1 MNVKKS
7 FSLISTIL
15 FISGF
20 YHQAYAEENRW
31 LVRGA
36 VTNVNPTSSP
46 GSIFNNTAKVNI
58 DDAFGVTGTI
68 SYFFTP
74 NIAADLLVGLP
85 PKHDIIV
92 AGNKAAT
99 TKHLPPI
106 LSLQYH
112 FSPDSKISPYVGAGV
127 NYTYFLDEKLKDGG
141 KLKLSSSVGLAA
153 QVGVDV
159 RVNPQ
164 WTVGADIRYADID
177 TDVKINNV
185 NVGNVDVNP
194 TIYSLNV
201 GYRF

>member
-20 YHQAYAEENRW
+20 YHQAYAEKNRW

-36 VTNVNPTSSP
+36 VTNVDPTSSP

-112 FSPDSKISPYVGAGV
+112 FSPDSKISPYVGAGL
-127 NYTYFLDEKLKDGG
+127 NYTYFLDEKLKDGS